1 MISAD
6 REGLKAYMNKMA
18 MEVLEKEI
26 ELFTHNISM
35 LSKLATLTMVIA
47 WQFFMMP
54 FERDPECHV
63 RADGHTKCTGDWNES
78 AHRLT
83 SVLVFFYGSAALSFG
98 FNAVVVA
105 IASWCMVYGPSL
117 AVRGPEG
124 SMQRSIEG
132 LYDER
137 TVCFFLFF
145 CGQVCMMQSG
155 VVLVWSKFDA
165 RTALYVTVAFCCF
178 AASVLLQIKWRVR
191 AGVCVPS
198 RKTAAAPASNS
209 RTELLLTPA
218 LSPRPRRQTR
228 PAFALDAHDADAE
241 DAHTHTRADLW
252 ALNPLD
258 GGRTGPPSVGVIAN
272 CPNRAN
278 PYHTCSDYC
287 LRTYGE
293 APAAAA
299 GAAQQPG
306 SDSGKPRARI
316 SRRMSGSW
324 LNLGGQ
330 RFARPGETPRSP
342 SDDRLERQLAVIM
355 GSDQS
360 AVLDI

>member
-35 LSKLATLTMVIA
+35 LSKLSTLTMVIA

-54 FERDPECHV
+54 FERDPECYV

-165 RTALYVTVAFCCF
+165 RTALYVTIAFCCF
-178 AASVLLQIKWRVR
+178 ATSVLLQIKWRVR
-191 AGVCVPS
+191 VS
-198 RKTAAAPASNS
+198 SWKQAPANQLDPARA
-209 RTELLLTPA
+209 RTPT
-218 LSPRPRRQTR
+218 SPRAAQTR
-228 PAFALDAHDADAE
+228 PAFALDAHDTAAAH

-258 GGRTGPPSVGVIAN
+258 GGKDDSPSAGIIAN

-293 APAAAA
+293 ALPAPA
-299 GAAQQPG
+299 GAEKQAD

-330 RFARPGETPRSP
+330 RFARPGETQRTP
-342 SDDRLERQLAVIM
+342 SDDQLEFQLAVIM
-355 GSDQS
+355 GNGESGG
-360 AVLDI
+360 LDI